1 MKEKYDLL
9 RQMAERMLGLEV
21 RTPKDF
27 EVLANQIFSRTG
39 KMLSLSTLK
48 RFWGYVERERTENRG
63 ARLSTLDILSE
74 YVGYQ
79 NWSSFCQAD
88 LDGTSESDTMA
99 NRHLFAREL
108 KQGDF
113 IELRW
118 QPNRSLL
125 IRYEGD
131 EVFTVVESIQ
141 SKLRPGDTFH
151 CPFII
156 DGMQL
161 AIFQVVRDGMLL
173 GSYICG
179 KKHGVMFSRK

>member
-1 MKEKYDLL
+1 MTVKYDIL
-9 RQMAERMLGLEV
+9 RLMTERMLGLEV
-21 RTPKDF
+21 KTPKDF
-27 EVLANQIFSRTG
+27 ERLANHIYSRTG
-39 KMLSLSTLK
+39 KMLSVSTLK
-48 RFWGYVERERTENRG
+48 RFWGYVDKERTETRTV
-63 ARLSTLDILSE
+63 RISTLDILSE
-74 YVGYQ
+74 YIGYQ
-79 NWSSFCQAD
+79 NWALFCQTD
-88 LDGTSESDTMA
+88 LEGTDESDTMA

-108 KQGDF
+108 KQGTL

-118 QPNRSLL
+118 QPNRSMV

-161 AIFQVVRDGMLL
+161 TIFRLVRDGEML
-173 GSYICG
+173 GNYVCG
-179 KKHGVMFSRK
+179 KTHGVTFSRK